1 MDDDD
6 SPDEL
11 IRRGVHKK
19 RTAPWNISDSDD
31 DIDASEE
38 GESESSDEDDSDDND
53 EDDDL
58 DGEDKEEDAKAGDGV
73 LGEPSTAISTMS
85 SDEDADTCPICL
97 NTFSNQPV
105 ATPENCEHYFC
116 VDCILAWSKNAN
128 SCPVD
133 RITFNSIYLRKSYGG
148 KVQKMITVEKTV
160 KEDEVE
166 TVDLDLEQTNCEVCH
181 GSDREDRLLLCDGC
195 DAGYHMECLT
205 PPLDTVPVEEWFC
218 PECVANNNSGSAE
231 EQNQTQTFLST
242 AQPTTSRSQ
251 SRAAGPIRAIART
264 QHSERVRA
272 NVNRHR
278 ITQARTSQLAPT
290 DQIQSNWL
298 DETIN
303 AVVAGLNTAI
313 YVRDLTPCAPTRR
326 RRKTGTRRKATKK
339 KALSVKG
346 KNGHSTKA
354 RRKRKGRRTTSK
366 KTLVGK
372 KVATPRSRIANSL
385 GLSKDKN
392 NFSLPTVCRPSEHT
406 LSNMR
411 ADIGAA
417 SLSIYGDPFDLDP
430 FVDREEDEQEES
442 VSSLLEAK
450 RRGISHSAFR
460 SHQPVA
466 RPVSMGM
473 SRHAMDIPQ
482 TGGVVEAAPVPD
494 LLGSILSGQSLLLM
508 DSSDVII
515 RRDGY
520 LQASQAGNSSTLKPG
535 LRERSSSEE
544 SRGFAQP
551 VVSASLGET
560 YSSRHLPGPSHNNF
574 NRPHSKYF
582 SPVPSDVSHIQPP
595 YNPNLSSRGHK
606 CFQPPLKNRL
616 SSSFGVQATS
626 GASPRGVPSS
636 CSVSEPSSNSKTTLP
651 LQRQPIK
658 APTKPVWV
666 DVDVLPRIPKIKRD
680 ATNSSTNKSN
690 SNSSSSMNTSGMPET
705 ALVSFAGDQNRQ
717 QDVAQ
722 QSNPERQP
730 QNQGARSSSAFANS
744 FSLSSSTAS
753 PSASLYN
760 PAVSSSSSS
769 SVSFRINISRNSW
782 HSRRVILP
790 SSSASG
796 SSTQAEREKMEEAKK
811 KQEHGDKQKLMAS
824 HTTASNKK
832 DENVYDPFNPTV
844 SDASS
849 SDSEGESLASS
860 FHGFNSVPS
869 PAFSRDVAQSKQK
882 LLQVK
887 TETPESEVAQE
898 DSRNAHLQTS
908 SRVGS
913 RASRVVKVEKESVL
927 VKTENQAAFSDIEV
941 KRQTGL
947 ADSGKDNMF
956 GHSVKSRCG
965 SETPVTFSP
974 HSREHLKIEEASGQR
989 VITSKNV
996 PQNKVDSSSSG
1007 SCFMKAKPKEKIK
1020 SDPTAPEKK
1029 TSTTTLL
1036 YQQQHLTSSIVASD
1050 RDKTKD
1056 HLVSKQG
1063 DQLKKIDKDR
1073 ERRSR
1078 SRERRIHSM
1087 SESSQSSSPKT
1098 TVKKRRRRSR
1108 SGSSSSTAEHS
1119 SRKKYKESNQESSNS
1134 GHEKRG
1140 ASNEKTRHL
1149 RSRSRS
1155 GGRTKDH
1162 RRGRS
1167 CSKSPSKSPY
1177 RSRSKESRKEHTH
1190 SCHEDVKSRPK
1201 DKRRPRSSSSS
1212 RERRKVDS
1220 SSENLTKS
1228 SVSCFSSSKYDKD
1241 PKESRVPQ
1249 SSGKEETIP
1258 EVKKHVSKCT
1268 FVAKVKKEDE
1278 NADIMAIS
1286 KGIKKERNIVKEVK
1300 KDKQEFIDMFQ
1311 RSPIPPQSEKE
1322 DRPSTIQEIKKEP
1335 VKVEVSKTM
1344 KTEET
1349 CEITRIKPEPVS
1361 AELPVTSPHTSVGQQ
1376 ESPKHFQ
1383 PNGKGLANQA
1393 SAIELKVPMK
1403 QAPESDEGISVDMLR
1418 HCLDCVKQEHAEG
1431 IGAKVKQEGKIEAQH
1446 LPTASKNKIQGK
1458 RVTWN
1463 IQVPDGAQPDKCASK
1478 RALYKKKL
1486 KQEATHRP
1494 PSMTSSQ
1501 DTSGPGSVSD
1511 SSKRDDGTLPTGSGC
1526 QAYLKKLHMQER
1538 AIEEVKLAIKPFYQK
1553 RDINKEEYKAI
1564 LRKAVQKV
1572 CHSKSGEI
1580 NPVKVGNLVKAYV
1593 DKYKH
1598 ARKHQKSETKPTKTS

>member
-19 RTAPWNISDSDD
+19 RPAPWNISDSDD
-31 DIDASEE
+31 DIDASED

-53 EDDDL
+53 DDL
-58 DGEDKEEDAKAGDGV
+58 EGEDEEEDAKAGDGV
-73 LGEPSTAISTMS
+73 LGEPSTTISTMS

-116 VDCILAWSKNAN
+116 LDCILAWSKNAN

-148 KVQKMITVEKTV
+148 KVQKMITVQKTV

-218 PECVANNNSGSAE
+218 PECVANNNSGSGE
-231 EQNQTQTFLST
+231 EQNQTQRLPST

-346 KNGHSTKA
+346 KKGHSTKA

-385 GLSKDKN
+385 GLSKDN

-430 FVDREEDEQEES
+430 FVDREEDEQEET

-473 SRHAMDIPQ
+473 SRHGMDIPQ

-515 RRDGY
+515 SRDGY
-520 LQASQAGNSSTLKPG
+520 LKASQAESSSTLKPG

-544 SRGFAQP
+544 SRAFAQP
-551 VVSASLGET
+551 VVSDSQGESS
-560 YSSRHLPGPSHNNF
+560 SSRHLTGPSHNNF
-574 NRPHSKYF
+574 NRPLSKCF

-606 CFQPPLKNRL
+606 CFQPPLKNRP

-626 GASPRGVPSS
+626 GASTCAVPSS
-636 CSVSEPSSNSKTTLP
+636 CRVSDPRSNSKTTLP

-658 APTKPVWV
+658 APTKPVWE

-690 SNSSSSMNTSGMPET
+690 NNSSSSMNTSGMPET

-717 QDVAQ
+717 KDVAQ

-730 QNQGARSSSAFANS
+730 QNQGAGSSSAFANS

-753 PSASLYN
+753 PSASMYN

-769 SVSFRINISRNSW
+769 SISFRINISRNSW

-796 SSTQAEREKMEEAKK
+796 SGTQAEREKMDEAKK
-811 KQEHGDKQKLMAS
+811 KQEHRDKQKLMAS
-824 HTTASNKK
+824 HTAASNKK

-860 FHGFNSVPS
+860 FHGFNLVSR

-898 DSRNAHLQTS
+898 DPRSAHLQTS

-913 RASRVVKVEKESVL
+913 CASRVVKVEKESVL
-927 VKTENQAAFSDIEV
+927 VKTENQTAFSGIEV

-947 ADSGKDNMF
+947 ADSGKDIF
-956 GHSVKSRCG
+956 GHSVKSRA
-965 SETPVTFSP
+965 SETPVAFSP
-974 HSREHLKIEEASGQR
+974 QSLDHLKIEEESGQK

-996 PQNKVDSSSSG
+996 PQNKVDSSGSG
-1007 SCFMKAKPKEKIK
+1007 SCFMKVKLKEKIK
-1020 SDPTAPEKK
+1020 SDPRAPEKK

-1036 YQQQHLTSSIVASD
+1036 DQQQQSTSSILASD

-1063 DQLKKIDKDR
+1063 DQPKKMDKDR

-1078 SRERRIHSM
+1078 SRERRTHSM
-1087 SESSQSSSPKT
+1087 SESSQSSSPKA

-1108 SGSSSSTAEHS
+1108 SGSNSSTAEHS
-1119 SRKKYKESNQESSNS
+1119 SRKKYKESSQESSNS
-1134 GHEKRG
+1134 GHEKRR
-1140 ASNEKTRHL
+1140 ASNDKTRHL

-1155 GGRTKDH
+1155 GDRTKDR

-1167 CSKSPSKSPY
+1167 RLKSPSKSPY
-1177 RSRSKESRKEHTH
+1177 RSRSKERRKEHTH
-1190 SCHEDVKSRPK
+1190 SCHEDVKAPPK
-1201 DKRRPRSSSSS
+1201 DKRRPRSRSSS

-1241 PKESRVPQ
+1241 PKETGKL

-1258 EVKKHVSKCT
+1258 EVKKDVSKCT
-1268 FVAKVKKEDE
+1268 FVAKVKKEND

-1286 KGIKKERNIVKEVK
+1286 KGIKKEINIVKEVK

-1311 RSPIPPQSEKE
+1311 CSPIPPHSEKE

-1335 VKVEVSKTM
+1335 VKIEVCKTM

-1361 AELPVTSPHTSVGQQ
+1361 AELPVTSPHASVGQQ

-1403 QAPESDEGISVDMLR
+1403 QAPESDEGISVDMLL
-1418 HCLDCVKQEHAEG
+1418 HSLDCVKQEHTEG
-1431 IGAKVKQEGKIEAQH
+1431 IGAKVKQEDIKQEGKTEAQQ

-1478 RALYKKKL
+1478 RALYKRKL

-1494 PSMTSSQ
+1494 PSMSTSQ